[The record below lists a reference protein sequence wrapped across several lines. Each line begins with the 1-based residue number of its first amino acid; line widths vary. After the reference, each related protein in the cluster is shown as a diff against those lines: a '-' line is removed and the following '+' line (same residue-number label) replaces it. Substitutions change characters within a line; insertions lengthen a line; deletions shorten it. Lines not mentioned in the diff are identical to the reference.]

1 MRIDL
6 PTCSFKLCRRYSDGN
21 CTGSKGDRDECE
33 EFKRSEQEPK
43 QALDN
48 GYGVYFWS
56 GGEVRM
62 VLKLQEGPNA
72 HLAKDNPDIL
82 VEISCPWY

>member
-48 GYGVYFWS
+48 GYGVYF
-56 GGEVRM
+56 
-62 VLKLQEGPNA
+62 
-72 HLAKDNPDIL
+72 
-82 VEISCPWY
+82 CPTCKGSLWQIPSESNFCFRCGQRIKRLRR